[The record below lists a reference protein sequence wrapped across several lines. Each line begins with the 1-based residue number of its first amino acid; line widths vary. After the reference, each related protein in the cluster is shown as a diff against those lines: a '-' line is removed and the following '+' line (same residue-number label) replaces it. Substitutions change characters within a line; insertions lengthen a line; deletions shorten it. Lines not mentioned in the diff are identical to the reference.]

1 MNLKSARCVIYK
13 IVLNSNRNLIHYI
26 CILPLKLLHLP
37 RNMSCIV
44 HIRSI
49 LANLI
54 FWLKCFIISFPL
66 LQQILKLLNKF
77 HIHFPALHVGR
88 KLGGCSEGMLQRGKG
103 GKWSIMARESW
114 DYGIIKGELG
124 EPLELFISPQQCE
137 NLKLQNKSYTLRRP
151 AFQMFHLGN
160 RNYGTV
166 SERDREK
173 ALQGKPETFAQK
185 WAIMISIL

>member
-1 MNLKSARCVIYK
+1 
-13 IVLNSNRNLIHYI
+13 
-26 CILPLKLLHLP
+26 
-37 RNMSCIV
+37 
-44 HIRSI
+44 
-49 LANLI
+49 
-54 FWLKCFIISFPL
+54 
-66 LQQILKLLNKF
+66 
-77 HIHFPALHVGR
+77 
-88 KLGGCSEGMLQRGKG
+88 
-103 GKWSIMARESW
+103 MARESW